1 MAGTSTEK
9 ILRDSLKEGLVT
21 KWAAIDLAL
30 MRLVDLSH
38 GEKLMNS
45 ACLHRAECRTNSY
58 LAVSR
63 HFIFTSRRFGD
74 SDETNI
80 LLWRWTQPFG
90 PLLRLLQQLLTCNNT
105 EEFFSKKTDGTTSFW
120 GTQEA
125 MNPFLYGVILQSSII
140 VVVFGN
146 VLVLVALLCYRNWTS
161 ADVLIFSLSLAD
173 VLDSIVA
180 VQLITTAKYYMRKH
194 MAKSL
199 CNAFIGLVYTFRVAS
214 ATTVTVI
221 AVERA
226 ILLTQPFTHHTLV
239 TPSRIRKFVLGIWL
253 FSVFSAILPFIGV
266 GHSGFRDGECFSQLY
281 DLGKAYAI
289 YIEVFGA
296 IQLVVVLVSY
306 FAIKLS
312 GMMFIRR
319 QTIMSGHDGNNL
331 RGNRESAQVP
341 SNTSGVRNVKKLT
354 VMMGIVVLFYY
365 ISWLPFLVSHTQRWI
380 GKKIALV

>member
-1 MAGTSTEK
+1 MNATST
-9 ILRDSLKEGLVT
+9 L
-21 KWAAIDLAL
+21 W
-30 MRLVDLSH
+30 
-38 GEKLMNS
+38 
-45 ACLHRAECRTNSY
+45 
-58 LAVSR
+58 
-63 HFIFTSRRFGD
+63 TSP
-74 SDETNI
+74 
-80 LLWRWTQPFG
+80 WTS
-90 PLLRLLQQLLTCNNT
+90 TTIAHMSNNT
-105 EEFFSKKTDGTTSFW
+105 EDFFSNKTDGTTSFW
-120 GTQEA
+120 ETQDA

-380 GKKIALV
+380 GKKIALVLTRFLS

>member
-1 MAGTSTEK
+1 MNATST
-9 ILRDSLKEGLVT
+9 L
-21 KWAAIDLAL
+21 W
-30 MRLVDLSH
+30 
-38 GEKLMNS
+38 
-45 ACLHRAECRTNSY
+45 
-58 LAVSR
+58 
-63 HFIFTSRRFGD
+63 TSP
-74 SDETNI
+74 
-80 LLWRWTQPFG
+80 WTS
-90 PLLRLLQQLLTCNNT
+90 TTIAHMSNNT
-105 EEFFSKKTDGTTSFW
+105 EEFFSNKTDGTTSFW
-120 GTQEA
+120 ETQDA

-180 VQLITTAKYYMRKH
+180 VQLITTAKYYMRKY